1 MSPSTLFQLSPR
13 ARTILSE
20 VARSNAPGRE
30 VRRAQ
35 ALLWLDRGESVQ
47 TVAERLQVSRQM
59 LYALIARY
67 EARSELS
74 VVARI
79 QDETHVG
86 RPATKGQIVQDAL
99 EALLASSPTA
109 YGYRGQL
116 WTIGMLKTQIERQ
129 YELPLSDDTV
139 QRAVHALDYRY
150 KRPRFVLARRAP
162 FWRQSKGGSK
172 PA

>member
-1 MSPSTLFQLSPR
+1 M
-13 ARTILSE
+13 
-20 VARSNAPGRE
+20 ARSGASGRE

-35 ALLWLDRGESVQ
+35 ALLWLDSGESIQ
-47 TVAERLQVSRQM
+47 AVARRLQVSRQM
-59 LYALIARY
+59 LYALVARY
-67 EARSELS
+67 EARSERS
-74 VVARI
+74 VLARI

-99 EALLASSPTA
+99 EALLASSPSA

-116 WTIGMLKTQIERQ
+116 WTIGMLKTQIERLC
-129 YELPLSDDTV
+129 ELPLSDDTV

-150 KRPRFVLARRAP
+150 KRPRFVLARRAS

-172 PA
+172 TA